1 MAKGRVA
8 GGGATPPRSEAA
20 RTGKRRRAGGAAPR
34 GRTWVALVIAG
45 FLLLL
50 LGVIWRRAVGRAQAL
65 ELQVLET
72 RRTQLDAQRS
82 QLESDIRDLSSRAKL
97 APAAESRLHMHVPN
111 DTELVIL
118 RRTPRTP

>member
-1 MAKGRVA
+1 
-8 GGGATPPRSEAA
+8 
-20 RTGKRRRAGGAAPR
+20 
-34 GRTWVALVIAG
+34 VALLIAG
-45 FLLLL
+45 FLLLA
-50 LGVIWRRAVGRAQAL
+50 LGVIWRRAEGRAQAV
-65 ELQVLET
+65 ELQALEA

-97 APAAESRLHMHVPN
+97 APVAESRLHMKVPN

>member
-1 MAKGRVA
+1 
-8 GGGATPPRSEAA
+8 
-20 RTGKRRRAGGAAPR
+20 
-34 GRTWVALVIAG
+34 VALLIAG
-45 FLLLL
+45 FLLLA
-50 LGVIWRRAVGRAQAL
+50 LGVIWRRAEGRAQAV
-65 ELQVLET
+65 ELQALEA

-97 APAAESRLHMHVPN
+97 APVAEGRLHMHVPN